1 MLLRFNTEILFVVI
15 LGISLV
21 PLCVWWLSHFSCWGV
36 SGVMVQMKLNCHN
49 FFNHAIEIEFHQYV
63 TVMCMFSFCCGL

>member
-21 PLCVWWLSHFSCWGV
+21 PLCVWWLSHFFFLLGS
-36 SGVMVQMKLNCHN
+36 KLCDGSNETELSQ
-49 FFNHAIEIEFHQYV
+49 FF
-63 TVMCMFSFCCGL
+63 